1 MCSPRRPLS
10 ALAALAA
17 LAALSLTGLIAVGGA
32 ARASL
37 ILALDMPT
45 LVSRADNI
53 AVVDV
58 VSVKADWNPSHQRI
72 LTTVDL
78 LVVDSWKGAAAPTTH
93 LQVVQPGGT
102 VGDLT
107 MTVDGMTPF
116 VAGERALVFLR
127 GRPDRASVVGM
138 AQGKRVVRREAAGPR
153 WMVRAPDRAGADFVR
168 PRTAGGPP
176 PVFERG
182 DRPLAEVR
190 SEVLALC
197 TAAGG
202 AR

>member
-1 MCSPRRPLS
+1 MCSPRRVPS
-10 ALAALAA
+10 VLAALA
-17 LAALSLTGLIAVGGA
+17 LTGLIAAGGA

-78 LVVDSWKGAAAPTTH
+78 LVVDSWKGAAAPATH

-102 VGDLT
+102 AGDIT
-107 MTVDGMTPF
+107 MTVDGMAPF

-138 AQGKRVVRREAAGPR
+138 AQGKRVVHREPAGAR

-168 PRTAGGPP
+168 PKSQGKTAGGPP
-176 PVFERG
+176 PVFEQS

-197 TAAGG
+197 TTAGG

>member
-1 MCSPRRPLS
+1 MCSPRRPP
-10 ALAALAA
+10 AALAV
-17 LAALSLTGLIAVGGA
+17 TGLLTVMLTFGTAS
-32 ARASL
+32 ASL
-37 ILALDMPT
+37 IMALDLPT

-72 LTTVDL
+72 LTTIDL
-78 LVVDSWKGAAAPTTH
+78 LVVDSWKGTAAPATH

-102 VGDLT
+102 AGDLT
-107 MTVDGMTPF
+107 MTVDGMPPF

-138 AQGKRVVRREAAGPR
+138 AQGKRVVRREPAGQR
-153 WMVRAPDRAGADFVR
+153 WMVRVPDRAGADFVR
-168 PRTAGGPP
+168 PKTAGGPP
-176 PVFERG
+176 PVFETG

-190 SEVLALC
+190 EQVLSEVRALS
-197 TAAGG
+197 AASGG

>member
-1 MCSPRRPLS
+1 MCPPRRLLAVL
-10 ALAALAA
+10 ALIGFSVA
-17 LAALSLTGLIAVGGA
+17 GGA
-32 ARASL
+32 AQASL

-78 LVVDSWKGAAAPTTH
+78 LVVDSWKGAAAPATH

-102 VGDLT
+102 VGDMT
-107 MTVDGMTPF
+107 MTVDGITPF
-116 VAGERALVFLR
+116 VVGERALVFLR
-127 GRPDRASVVGM
+127 GRSDRASVVGM
-138 AQGKRVVRREAAGPR
+138 AQGKRVVHREPAGPR
-153 WMVRAPDRAGADFVR
+153 WMVRAPERAGADFVR
-168 PRTAGGPP
+168 PKTAGGPP

-182 DRPLAEVR
+182 ERPLAEVR
-190 SEVLALC
+190 SEVLAQVRAR
-197 TAAGG
+197 AAASGG